1 MKEFSNILIVRTDRV
16 GDVILTIPAI
26 KALRE
31 ALPHSRIS
39 LLVSPATRELVEG
52 SPFVDEV
59 LVDDR
64 RHEHKGMAGFFRLLA
79 SLRRRRFDLA
89 VIYHTKRRTNLLC
102 FLAGIPCRIGYKN
115 NKCGF
120 LLTRPL
126 ADERPLGRRHE
137 AQYCLDVVR
146 ALRIES
152 RIFAKTPD
160 ELAEDLHV
168 VLREESERWAE
179 AFLAENSIG
188 AAKRLVAVH
197 PGASDPSKRWPPER
211 FTEVIDVLAKRYDS
225 QVVIIGTSETSDIA
239 ARIISQARA
248 KVLDLT
254 GKTSLSRLA
263 SLLKRCHLLISN
275 DSGPVHLAT
284 AVGTPVVSIFT
295 RNQPGINP
303 ERWRPLGAKS
313 KVVSVPLDTTVS
325 FKKAGSADSRY
336 LEVITAGEVLEAVD
350 ALFKLC

>member
-1 MKEFSNILIVRTDRV
+1 MKEFKNILIVRTDRV
-16 GDVILTIPAI
+16 GDVILTVPAI
-26 KALRE
+26 KALRQ

-39 LLVSPATRELVEG
+39 LLVSPATRDLVEG
-52 SPFVDEV
+52 SPFADEV

-64 RHEHKGMAGFFRLLA
+64 RHEHQGMAGFLRLLW

-102 FLAGIPCRIGYKN
+102 FLAGIPCRAGYKN
-115 NKCGF
+115 KKCGF
-120 LLTRPL
+120 LLTHPL

-137 AQYCLDVVR
+137 AQYCLDV
-146 ALRIES
+146 LRDLGIES
-152 RIFAKTPD
+152 AVFAKTPE

-179 AFLAENSIG
+179 TFLAQDHLG
-188 AAKRLVAVH
+188 TAGRLVAVH
-197 PGASDPSKRWPPER
+197 PGASDPSKRWPAER
-211 FTEVIDVLAKRYDS
+211 FAEVIDVLAKRYDS
-225 QVVIIGTSETSDIA
+225 PAVIIGTAQISGIA
-239 ARIISQARA
+239 TRISSQARA

-254 GKTSLSRLA
+254 GKTNLSQLA

-275 DSGPVHLAT
+275 DSGPVHLAA

-313 KVVSVPLDTTVS
+313 RVVSVPLDTTVS

-336 LEVITAGEVLEAVD
+336 LEAIAAGEVLEAVD